1 VATLTLTTAELRKDG
16 RTLRLVFESASSVS
30 SYGCFDWLPGKI
42 LDKRLWLSVGNRTIR
57 FLGFSLESNV
67 EAQTGLS
74 WDEGTMTLTGDWAN
88 YRAWVSGDT
97 ISIGP
102 GESGTTAGMYAI
114 ASRTSDTAIVLSTS
128 PGATATNPTSYKMPP
143 EQGTKFRLIAEYFL
157 AENEVIAH
165 NAAAFTI
172 SGNAGLLQ
180 DDSGNST
187 AAFSEVAVTNNSLC
201 DTDGFSGASVFTSG
215 TAGAKTV
222 WVVPGHGGASDSN
235 TVAQAATP
243 STAFATLRG
252 AIAALELDSGDDRGD
267 CIKIQQ
273 GTTQTF
279 TASELTVL
287 GGASRTKPFLIEAAW
302 DSGLGVG
309 TEGTRPTI
317 NMDTYNWNFYSG
329 AHVVVRGLDIVG
341 GTGNNSINNFT
352 LYENWNFDD
361 CILDGLKL
369 NYQGLAFPS
378 STGWHFDHWF
388 HRCIFKD
395 NYASAAHAQA
405 LFGSKEKGLGSL
417 VTDCCFVDTG
427 RKSSDFG
434 ATDTQSH
441 ASYTAEGHSNTFR
454 NCIVIRTGGNGM
466 KNDAE
471 VRMCDMVFREAP
483 IGGEVRGTGRR
494 IHVEAGVGLGTGTIT
509 NATYTHATR
518 ELALA
523 GIDTSMA
530 ANESI
535 HVASGT
541 GVTVGEYFVASVASG
556 VLTLQ
561 GAGLGAGADGSTN
574 ISGYRHTEARGYGP
588 VMSAYN
594 SHQTQTGSFLEH
606 FTVAHMGGVTG
617 ENPRLAWM
625 AFSGVL
631 ARRTKFFKLRNGV
644 GRKAG
649 RIYDDGGTTSRPT
662 TTSITRMIVDN
673 TGQSRLCLTHAS
685 DQGGD
690 WSHLDCDENTYLS
703 DSANLMRIN
712 ATDRTLAAHAA
723 ITGQDANSLSS
734 ASLTYPDDTA
744 DIGDWY
750 DSIAGSG
757 GVAGLKAALVA
768 RGMGV
773 WGDQYSAAKCIEYMH
788 TQYQPSGA
796 RTFNGN
802 TGLEFEGV
810 AGTDPA
816 TYGTSGA
823 VTNYF
828 INTASGSIILTT
840 GG

>member
-30 SYGCFDWLPGKI
+30 TYGCFDWLPGKI
-42 LDKRLWLSVGNRTIR
+42 LDKRLWLSVGTRTIR

-97 ISIGP
+97 LPLGP
-102 GESGTTAGMYAI
+102 GSSGTTAGMYGI
-114 ASRTSDTAIVLSTS
+114 ASRTSDTALVLSTS
-128 PGATATNPTSYKMPP
+128 PGAAATGLTSYKMPP

-215 TAGAKTV
+215 TAGGKTV

-252 AIAALELDSGDDRGD
+252 AIAALELDGGDDRGD
-267 CIKIQQ
+267 CIKIQH
-273 GTTQTF
+273 GTTNTF
-279 TASELTVL
+279 TASELTIL
-287 GGASRTKPFLIEAAW
+287 GGASRTKPTLIEAAW
-302 DSGLGVG
+302 DGSLGVG
-309 TEGTRPTI
+309 TEGTRPI
-317 NMDTYNWNFYSG
+317 IDMDTYNWNFYGG
-329 AHVVVRGLDIVG
+329 AHVFVRGLNIVG

-352 LYENWNFDD
+352 VYENFNFED
-361 CILDGLKL
+361 CMIDGIKL

-395 NYASAAHAQA
+395 NYATAAHAQA
-405 LFGSKEKGLGSL
+405 LFGSKEKGIGSL
-417 VTDCCFVDTG
+417 ITDCCFVDTG

-441 ASYTAEGHSNTFR
+441 ASYTAEGHSNTLR
-454 NCIVIRTGGNGM
+454 NWIVIRAGGNGI

-471 VRMCDMVFREAP
+471 VRMCDMVFRETP

-523 GIDTSMA
+523 GIDSGMA

-574 ISGYRHTEARGYGP
+574 ISGYRHTEARAFGP
-588 VMSAYN
+588 VLSAYN
-594 SHQTQTGSFLEH
+594 SHQTQNGSFIEH
-606 FTVAHMGGVTG
+606 CTVAHMGGVTG
-617 ENPRLAWM
+617 DNARLVWLAFAGTLSRRPR
-625 AFSGVL
+625 
-631 ARRTKFFKLRNGV
+631 FFKVRNLL

-649 RIYDDGGTTSRPT
+649 RIYDDGGTSSRASKL
-662 TTSITRMIVDN
+662 SITRSIVDN
-673 TGQSRLCLTHAS
+673 TGQSRLCLTHVS

-690 WSHLDCDENTYLS
+690 WSHLECNENTYLS
-703 DSANLMRIN
+703 DSASPMRIN

-723 ITGQDANSLSS
+723 VTGQDADSLDS

-757 GVAGLKAALVA
+757 GVDGLKAALIGRA
-768 RGMGV
+768 MGA

-788 TQYQPSGA
+788 TQYAPSGA

-810 AGTDPA
+810 SGTDPA
-816 TYGTSGA
+816 TFGTAATQEAYIVPILGGA
-823 VTNYF
+823 LVF
-828 INTASGSIILTT
+828 ARE
-840 GG
+840 